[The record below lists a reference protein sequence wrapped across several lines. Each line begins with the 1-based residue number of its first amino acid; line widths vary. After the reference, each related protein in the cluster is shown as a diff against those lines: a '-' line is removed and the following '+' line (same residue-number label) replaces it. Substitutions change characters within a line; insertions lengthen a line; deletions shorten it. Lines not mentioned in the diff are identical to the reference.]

1 MVSIGE
7 RSHLTDFSFP
17 RLSKWAS
24 KFGYNSIL
32 LKKAYNPLNRAPH
45 FNKLQVH
52 KLVPNFKRYI
62 IVDDESIAHE
72 IIKKYCSLLPNMQLM
87 QDCYDAIEAIEYL
100 SKHTVD
106 LIFLDLNMPKL
117 LGFEFLKTL
126 PNLPKVIVTTAYKE
140 HALEGY
146 ELNIVDYLLKPFS
159 FERFLKAVNKARN
172 EAPKSLPVAQDV
184 VNTEK
189 QNRFFLRSENK
200 HIQIVID
207 DVLFVESAG
216 NYIKIVLKDEI
227 ITTRGKLATIREL
240 MPIDGFVQVHRSFMV
255 VQKHIKSVEGNQLF
269 IDNYIVPIGRFF
281 KSEVDRILKNK
292 T

>member
-1 MVSIGE
+1 MSM
-7 RSHLTDFSFP
+7 
-17 RLSKWAS
+17 K
-24 KFGYNSIL
+24 
-32 LKKAYNPLNRAPH
+32 
-45 FNKLQVH
+45 
-52 KLVPNFKRYI
+52 YI

-100 SKHTVD
+100 NSHTVD

-117 LGFEFLKTL
+117 QGFDFLKTL

-172 EAPKSLPVAQDV
+172 EVPKSLPVMQTV
-184 VNTEK
+184 VNAEK
-189 QNRFFLRSENK
+189 QDRFFLRSDNK
-200 HIQIVID
+200 HIQIVLD

-240 MPIDGFVQVHRSFMV
+240 MPIDSFVQVHRSFMV

-269 IDNYIVPIGRFF
+269 VDNYTVPIGKFF
-281 KSEVDRILKNK
+281 KAQVDGILKK
-292 T
+292 